1 MAEQHWAVV
10 SVWDKNGV
18 AAFARGLVDLG
29 LGVMAS
35 GGTADHLARAGIP
48 VTRVEKLTGFGTLLE
63 GRVKTLHPL
72 VHAGILARRDR
83 DSDMAQL
90 RELGAPVID
99 LVAVNLY
106 PFGEAVARG
115 ARLAEALEMID
126 IGGPAL
132 LRAAAKNFPHVW
144 AICRPQRY
152 GEVLDALRRRAAGE
166 LAADEERRLRRT
178 LAAEA
183 FRHTMAYDYLVSRYL
198 EAGAEEG
205 YPGQLHLGGEEG
217 FPEQLH
223 LGWELVRSLR
233 YGENPH
239 QKAAL
244 YRPRETPAL
253 GLAGARQVQ
262 GKELSYNNL
271 ADASAAWALVREFE
285 DGLPVE
291 TGGRAVAVVVKHAMP
306 CAAAVGP
313 DAATAFRRAREGDP
327 VSVFGGIVALNV
339 PVDEAAAADMARIF
353 LEVVVAPGF
362 TAEALWHLGRRP
374 NVRLLEVAL
383 APAPR
388 PGGATTGGG
397 RWAPSGAAAGH
408 GESAPGG
415 LAAAG
420 ARWHLRQIDGGLLVQ
435 EWDRGAEGDDPAAWR
450 TVTVRRPTSREVAD
464 LAFAW
469 KVVKHV
475 RSNAVVLVRDE
486 ATVGVGQGQPNRVDA
501 ARLGISRAGV
511 RARGAVMASDGFF
524 PFPDVVEE
532 AVRAGVTAIVQPGGS
547 VRDDESIAA
556 CDRAGLA
563 MMFTGVR
570 HFLH

>member
-90 RELGAPVID
+90 RDLGAPVID

-106 PFGEAVARG
+106 PFGESVARG

-144 AICRPQRY
+144 AICRPERY

-166 LAADEERRLRRT
+166 LAADEEGRLRRT

-205 YPGQLHLGGEEG
+205 FPGQLHLGCEEG
-217 FPEQLH
+217 FPGQLH

-244 YRPRETPAL
+244 YRPREAPAL

-285 DGLPVE
+285 DGLPAE

-306 CAAAVGP
+306 CAVALGP

-339 PVDEAAAADMARIF
+339 PVDEAAAAEMARIF

-374 NVRLLEVAL
+374 NVRLLEVDL
-383 APAPR
+383 AR
-388 PGGATTGGG
+388 PPHREGV
-397 RWAPSGAAAGH
+397 
-408 GESAPGG
+408 
-415 LAAAG
+415 

-486 ATVGVGQGQPNRVDA
+486 ATVGVGPGQPNRVDA
-501 ARLGISRAGV
+501 ARLAISRAGGH
-511 RARGAVMASDGFF
+511 ARGAVMASDGFF